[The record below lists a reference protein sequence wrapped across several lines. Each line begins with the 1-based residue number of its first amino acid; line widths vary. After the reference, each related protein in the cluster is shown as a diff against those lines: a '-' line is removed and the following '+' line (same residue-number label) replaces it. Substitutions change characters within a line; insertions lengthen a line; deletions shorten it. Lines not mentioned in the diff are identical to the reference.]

1 VSPDEKAPAGKR
13 RARAK
18 AEKETGTKAPSP
30 AKKPKFAFDDHALGD
45 QKFMVADSEVKSTFG
60 DATFES
66 LQRGQ
71 SRWAARFSGDGLDGP
86 SADPL
91 RTAALIRRLAMTA
104 RWMANG
110 LFPGN
115 GGVPGFV
122 LGAAAHSIVLE
133 FALAPG
139 EESVEVI
146 VHDGIETET
155 GDPDL
160 VDKRR
165 VYPTVEGGVYF
176 GKLLA
181 SGEDEELLVER
192 LGVVGKR
199 AVLTYQGALKEFV
212 EYDAEMDLLVPVATT
227 VGEADLRRI
236 SVPPSTSERDLGVLN
251 RVPEDVSDT
260 IEVEGLLYA
269 TNSLSTEF
277 GIQRDNGQHVTGGF
291 DLRVADKLGP
301 AWNKRVWARIEEIGP
316 RQEWMPRAG
325 RSRRSLIDVA
335 VLKDG
340 ETRLKDASGG

>member
-1 VSPDEKAPAGKR
+1 MSPDDTAPAGKSKR
-13 RARAK
+13 QQKGGKGDGAK
-18 AEKETGTKAPSP
+18 EAPKV
-30 AKKPKFAFDDHALGD
+30 KKPKFAFDDHALGD
-45 QKFMVADSEVKSTFG
+45 QKFMVADSDVKSTFG

-66 LQRGQ
+66 LQRKQ

-86 SADPL
+86 SADPI

-139 EESVEVI
+139 EKPVEMI
-146 VHDGIETET
+146 TTDDQKF
-155 GDPDL
+155 GDSDL
-160 VDKRR
+160 VDKVR
-165 VYPTVEGGVYF
+165 VYPTVEGGLYF

-181 SGEDEELLVER
+181 SGEDEERLVER
-192 LGVVGKR
+192 LGLVGKR

-212 EYDAEMDLLVPVATT
+212 DYDAEMDLLVPVATT
-227 VGEADLRRI
+227 DSEVDLRRI
-236 SVPPSTSERDLGVLN
+236 SVPPSASKRDLAVLDK
-251 RVPEDVSDT
+251 VPEDVSDT

-269 TNSLSTEF
+269 TDSLSTAF
-277 GIQRDNGQHVTGGF
+277 GIQRDNGQHVTGAY
-291 DLRVADKLGP
+291 DIRVADKLGS
-301 AWNKRVWARIEEIGP
+301 AWDKRVWARIEEIGP

-325 RSRRSLIDVA
+325 RSRRSLIDVEI
-335 VLKDG
+335 LKDG
-340 ETRLKDASGG
+340 ETRLKKTS